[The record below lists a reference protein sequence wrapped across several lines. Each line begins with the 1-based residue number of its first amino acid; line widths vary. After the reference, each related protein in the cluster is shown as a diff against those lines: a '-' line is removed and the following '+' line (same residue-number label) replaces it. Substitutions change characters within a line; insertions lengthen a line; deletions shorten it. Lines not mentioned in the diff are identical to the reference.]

1 MSRTLGQM
9 EAVPTTRL
17 SPFILSHIWTN
28 WLQSSSHSQTF
39 QLLWRWNLSSVILLA
54 SAPQREQHDF
64 RTEQLSL
71 SASNSIWP
79 IVSIYIPCPNPSP
92 AFPMMPQQMPD
103 TEVESEQLF
112 PLLHCC
118 IILRNLLAF
127 LLPSPTWKKKKET
140 FFPSDV
146 CLLGGLSASRF
157 SILSGPRISWEG
169 PGYCLRQGSR
179 WRALGPRGRGPA
191 ARSRWWGPEA
201 GARAAGARPPSLPG
215 PVYSPER
222 CKSVSSSRRLHLFLH
237 LLRLLV
243 WQRSPEAEF

>member
-146 CLLGGLSASRF
+146 CLLGVYQPAGFLSYQDHGFLGKAQVIVCGRGADGGPWAPGGVARRRAPDGGGPRRGRAPPGRALLPSPDPFIALSAVN
-157 SILSGPRISWEG
+157 LS
-169 PGYCLRQGSR
+169 
-179 WRALGPRGRGPA
+179 ALHDAFTSFFICSG
-191 ARSRWWGPEA
+191 
-201 GARAAGARPPSLPG
+201 
-215 PVYSPER
+215 
-222 CKSVSSSRRLHLFLH
+222 F
-237 LLRLLV
+237 
-243 WQRSPEAEF
+243 